1 MPAPTTTVFVTDDPV
16 LLLVVAT
23 EDDDGDWIRGLAVF
37 AERVEVGGNIL
48 VRGSFH
54 GILLWGQ

>member
-1 MPAPTTTVFVTDDPV
+1 MPAPTTTAFVTDDPV

-37 AERVEVGGNIL
+37 AEGWKWRNIL
-48 VRGSFH
+48 MRGSFY
-54 GILLWGQ
+54 GILL

>member
-1 MPAPTTTVFVTDDPV
+1 MPAPTTTAFVTDDPV

-37 AERVEVGGNIL
+37 AEGVEVEKYIDEGEF
-48 VRGSFH
+48 S
-54 GILLWGQ
+54 